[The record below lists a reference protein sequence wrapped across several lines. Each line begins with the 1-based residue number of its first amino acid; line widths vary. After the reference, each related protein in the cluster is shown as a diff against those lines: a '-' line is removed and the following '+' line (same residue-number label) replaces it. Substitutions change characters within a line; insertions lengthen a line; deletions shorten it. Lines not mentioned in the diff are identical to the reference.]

1 MRREHE
7 LAGGEP
13 QDLRD
18 FRRVTMRSHPVG
30 FDAFVRETEVRA
42 LGGLLARAGDARE
55 RVDDDSGALFDEPGA
70 QKRRSG
76 KRGRRGIAA
85 RAGHEHSF
93 PCRSTRRGRGELV
106 ARELRQTEGSLCEKV
121 GGSVRHLVP
130 LLVDCGVFQAVVGGQ
145 VDDRGARG
153 DEFWRHREGRRVRDG
168 EEGHVEVGKHA
179 LIVLGEDEVARTRER
194 GVHLGERAPG
204 ERV

>member
-1 MRREHE
+1 
-7 LAGGEP
+7 
-13 QDLRD
+13 
-18 FRRVTMRSHPVG
+18 MRSHPVG
-30 FDAFVRETEVRA
+30 FDAFVRETKVRA

-55 RVDDDSGALFDEPGA
+55 RVDDDSGALLDEPGA

-76 KRGRRGIAA
+76 KRGRRRIAA
-85 RAGHEHSF
+85 RTGHEHGF
-93 PCRSTRRGRGELV
+93 PCRSARRGRGELV
-106 ARELRQTEGSLCEKV
+106 TRELGQTESSLREKV

-153 DEFWRHREGRRVRDG
+153 DEVRRHREGRRVRNG
-168 EEGHVEVGKHA
+168 EEGHVEVGKRV

-204 ERV
+204 ERI